1 MTVLV
6 TGAAGFIGM
15 HVSKR
20 LLDRTEAVVGLDNL
34 NDYYDVSLKQS
45 RLAMLQTDP
54 GFSFEHIDIS
64 DVSALLAVMSKYRI
78 SRVIHLAAQA
88 GVRYSITNPL
98 LYGSA
103 NLVGYLNILE
113 ACRQHQ
119 VQHLVYASS
128 SSVYGNNDKLP
139 FSESDNV
146 DHPVSLYAATKKAN
160 ELMAHSYSH
169 LYGLPTSGVRLF
181 TVYGPW
187 GRPDMSPIIFTR
199 AIFEGRPIELFN
211 DGQMQ
216 RDFTYVD
223 DVVEGI
229 IRILDSP
236 PSTQRDA
243 DGVSLRDDVGT
254 AAPWRVLNVGNRSP
268 VQLMEYVSLIERLV
282 GKSAIINFRPMQ
294 AGDMIAT
301 YADTSLLRKTIGFEP
316 ETSLESGLER
326 LVEWVSYYYRYQR
339 ATRPK

>member
-20 LLDRTEAVVGLDNL
+20 LLDRAEAVVGMDNL

-45 RLAMLQTDP
+45 RLAILRNDP
-54 GFSFEHIDIS
+54 GFSFEHVDIV
-64 DVSALLAVMSKYRI
+64 DMSALVAVMSKYRI

-98 LYGSA
+98 SYGSA

-119 VQHLVYASS
+119 VEHLVYASS
-128 SSVYGNNDKLP
+128 SSVYGNNHKLP

-169 LYGLPTSGVRLF
+169 LYGLPTSGLRLF

-229 IRILDSP
+229 IRILNSP
-236 PSTQRDA
+236 PSAQRDA
-243 DGVSLRDDVGT
+243 DGVSRQDDVGT
-254 AAPWRVLNVGNRSP
+254 AAPWRVLNIGNRSP
-268 VQLMEYVSLIERLV
+268 VKLMEYVSLIERLV
-282 GKSAIINFRPMQ
+282 GKSAIINLRPMQ

-301 YADTSLLRKTIGFEP
+301 YADTSLLRKTTGFEP

-326 LVEWVSYYYRYQR
+326 LVEWVSYYYHYQR
-339 ATRPK
+339 GNIRY